1 MLHLH
6 VSIPVKIL
14 LSSGASNFLPFLK
27 LRFWHLLMPRLQV
40 PLELL
45 VFHLTML
52 ALLEKYKNS
61 IGQMQHHWLKFM
73 SSHMGLTRHLLP
85 QEVESFALVGH
96 IAVTKEGKVNTL
108 LYDLAN
114 GVGESEELILSSMEK
129 LKQNK
134 RERGETRPDGDRV
147 LRISQTYISL
157 PAQKEASNAAA
168 NEDVVLLPTK
178 QGRFRLKRQIS
189 GAQDLKIEVWE
200 EVAGKCVE
208 RPPENWDDLAAGDAE
223 IQGRWAWGRE
233 KLSGR
238 RYCRLCVCVRAN

>member
-1 MLHLH
+1 M
-6 VSIPVKIL
+6 
-14 LSSGASNFLPFLK
+14 PFLK

-73 SSHMGLTRHLLP
+73 SSHMRLTRYLLP
-85 QEVESFALVGH
+85 QEVESFALIGH
-96 IAVTKEGKVNTL
+96 IAVAKEGEVNSI

-114 GVGESEELILSSMEK
+114 GVGDSDELVLSSMEK
-129 LKQNK
+129 VKQIK
-134 RERGETRPDGDRV
+134 KERGETRTNGDRV

-157 PAQKEASNAAA
+157 PAQQEARNAAA
-168 NEDVVLLPTK
+168 NEGVVLLPTK
-178 QGRFRLKRQIS
+178 LGRFRLKRQVS

-200 EVAGKCVE
+200 EIAGKCVE

-223 IQGRWAWGRE
+223 VQGRWAWGKE
-233 KLSGR
+233 KQSGR
-238 RYCRLCVCVRAN
+238 CYSRLCVCLCAGRFMLAYAKPFLLRFLGWSRN